1 MAFGPPNVQ
10 AVVLTGPG
18 ADITGSS
25 TGPEPLIPLTPPED
39 RALRER
45 ADHLDIAGQNILRL
59 LSRAAWMTEENSK
72 NTLQEVHKLSR
83 ELRIAQDRIK
93 ELESHLSHYQHRTEH
108 AERWL
113 YQIAAEIER
122 SFFKKNRHPAPMQ
135 VVTQSFVRGSQPKG

>member
-1 MAFGPPNVQ
+1 
-10 AVVLTGPG
+10 
-18 ADITGSS
+18 
-25 TGPEPLIPLTPPED
+25 LTPPED

>member
-1 MAFGPPNVQ
+1 
-10 AVVLTGPG
+10 
-18 ADITGSS
+18 
-25 TGPEPLIPLTPPED
+25 
-39 RALRER
+39 
-45 ADHLDIAGQNILRL
+45 
-59 LSRAAWMTEENSK
+59 
-72 NTLQEVHKLSR
+72 LQEVHKLSR

>member
-10 AVVLTGPG
+10 ALVLTGPD
-18 ADITGSS
+18 ADTTRSS
-25 TGPEPLIPLTPPED
+25 MSPEMQLTPPENKT
-39 RALRER
+39 LRER
-45 ADHLDIAGQNILRL
+45 ADYLDIAGQNILRL
-59 LSRAAWMTEENSK
+59 LGRAAWMTEENSK

-93 ELESHLSHYQHRTEH
+93 ELEAHLSHYQHRTEH

-135 VVTQSFVRGSQPKG
+135 VVTQSFVRGPQPRG

>member
-18 ADITGSS
+18 ADTPRSS
-25 TGPEPLIPLTPPED
+25 ISPEPLIPSTPPENK
-39 RALRER
+39 ALRER

-59 LSRAAWMTEENSK
+59 LGRAALMTEENSK
-72 NTLQEVHKLSR
+72 NTLQEVHQLLR

-93 ELESHLSHYQHRTEH
+93 ELEAHLSHYQHRTEH

-122 SFFKKNRHPAPMQ
+122 SFFKKDRHPGPMQ
-135 VVTQSFVRGSQPKG
+135 VVTQSFVRDPRPRG